1 MKAKSFFAGMAA
13 GILAAAV
20 IVASGYLGMRH
31 AERSGE
37 GVLDDPAHVQKIE
50 TLEQLI
56 DEYYLNE
63 KDEEQLA
70 EGLYRGLIYG
80 LGDPYS
86 RYYTSEEYSQEN
98 DSSQGSYEG
107 IGVVMQKNQDGSILV
122 VECYENAPGEKAGLL
137 AGDMI
142 LSVDGQETTGME
154 LSEIV
159 NLIKEEGKTHTV
171 LTVRRPETEEIK
183 EIDVPITS
191 VELPSVYSEMLDE
204 TTGYIRLT
212 EFKGVTYRQYMD
224 AFTGLERQ
232 GMEKLVIDLRNNPGG
247 YVDTV
252 CDILREIL
260 PEGVIV
266 YTEDKNGKREEEYC
280 EGNHPIRIPLVVLV
294 NENSASSS
302 EIFAGAVQDY
312 GAGLIIGTETYGKA
326 VVQSIRSFPDGS
338 AVKLTVSKYF
348 TPLGH
353 DINEVGIEPDVKV
366 ELDEGAT
373 YSPSMSREEDVQLQ
387 AAIRELYSIKSLQ

>member
-142 LSVDGQETTGME
+142 LSVDGQETSGME

-302 EIFAGAVQDY
+302 EICAGAVQDY